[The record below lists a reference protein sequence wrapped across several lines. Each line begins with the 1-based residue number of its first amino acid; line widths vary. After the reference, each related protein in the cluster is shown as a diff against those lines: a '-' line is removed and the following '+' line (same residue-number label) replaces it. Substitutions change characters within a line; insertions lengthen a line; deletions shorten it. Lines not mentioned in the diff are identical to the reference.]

1 MLIGPAAVASKEAAL
16 TLKDPASIFL
26 APVMVIAPKTTPLV
40 VPTLPL
46 NVTAFDVA
54 ADAELIVMVRF
65 LLVTEEA
72 SVSTL
77 LAKVTSSS
85 ELMVRLFLRSN

>member
-1 MLIGPAAVASKEAAL
+1 
-16 TLKDPASIFL
+16 
-26 APVMVIAPKTTPLV
+26 MVIAPKTTPLV

-77 LAKVTSSS
+77 FAKVTSSL
-85 ELMVRLFLRSN
+85 ELIIRLFFKNN